1 MSDKY
6 TVIRDTREQEGWS
19 FSTSASCEGTV
30 SEKLDTGDYSLHGYE
45 DVFTIERKGCISEFA
60 KNVVQD
66 RLERELERMN
76 SIKHAYIILEFNM
89 EDLINYPQ
97 SLRLNYHQKKKIKL
111 RGSFILKRML
121 EISLKYKPRIL
132 FCGEHGQQVADSI
145 FKRVVESERARD

>member
-1 MSDKY
+1 MTTKY

-19 FSTSASCEGTV
+19 FSTSGSCQGTV

-45 DVFTIERKGCISEFA
+45 DVFTIERKGSIAEFA

-66 RLERELERMN
+66 RFERELERMN
-76 SIKHAYIILEFNM
+76 PIKHSYILLEFNM
-89 EDLINYPQ
+89 DELINYPS
-97 SLRLNYHQKKKIKL
+97 SLKINYHQKKKIRL

-132 FCGEHGQQVADSI
+132 FCGKHGKQVADSI
-145 FKRVVESERARD
+145 FKRIIEIEGPRH